1 MAKSDKQ
8 FEKVLKILTDA
19 DGGAVTKEYLLKE
32 LEGEI
37 VANRISTYL
46 WEIRS
51 KANINVESIRDG
63 RKVVGYRIPVQA
75 APAPDGSAPE
85 TPEIPEGATPV
96 ASEADAIAVNRV
108 FYDASQVDES
118 DE

>member
-1 MAKSDKQ
+1 MAKVRAFQ
-8 FEKVLKILTDA
+8 KILNILVDA
-19 DGGAVTKEYLLKE
+19 DGGAVTKDYILKE

-37 VANRISTYL
+37 AAYRLSSYIWDIKHYAKV
-46 WEIRS
+46 E
-51 KANINVESIRDG
+51 VESIRDG
-63 RKVVGYRIPVQA
+63 RKVVGYRVPVA
-75 APAPDGSAPE
+75 APVASSDEPAP

>member
-8 FEKVLKILTDA
+8 FEKVLKVLTDA

-51 KANINVESIRDG
+51 KANITVESIRDG

-85 TPEIPEGATPV
+85 IPEGATPV
-96 ASEADAIAVNRV
+96 ASEADAIATNRV
-108 FYDASQVDES
+108 YYDASQVDES
-118 DE
+118 NE